1 MASNVEKYD
10 SGLKIVGL
18 KELQQELRKAG
29 PEMAKR
35 LQQVNKRLVTEIVDL
50 AKQRMYTS
58 VASVDPAHVPIPKA
72 RVPGTGSLSRTK
84 ASIRPQAE
92 QKRAKVLAGGPKAPA
107 FFGHEFGGGAK
118 PTTHQFP
125 IHRGRDGYFLY
136 PTVREQVREAED
148 RWNRIFDE
156 VFP

>member
-1 MASNVEKYD
+1 MGVKV
-10 SGLKIVGL
+10 VGL
-18 KELQQELRKAG
+18 KELRAELRKGG
-29 PEMAKR
+29 PEMARR
-35 LQQVNKRLVTEIVDL
+35 LQQVNKKLVAEIAET

-58 VASVDPAHVPIPKA
+58 VASVDPSHIPVPKA
-72 RVPGTGSLSRTK
+72 RVSGRGSLSRTK

-92 QKRAKVLAGGPKAPA
+92 QLKAKVLAGGPKAPA

-136 PTVREQVREAED
+136 PTVREQVRKAED
-148 RWNRIFDE
+148 NWNRIFDD
-156 VFP
+156 VFPPGGSE